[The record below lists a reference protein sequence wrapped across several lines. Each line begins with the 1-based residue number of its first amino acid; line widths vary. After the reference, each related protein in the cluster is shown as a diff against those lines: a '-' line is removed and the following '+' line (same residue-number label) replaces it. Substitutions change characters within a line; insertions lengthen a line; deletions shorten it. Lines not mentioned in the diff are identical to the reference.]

1 MDDPIGWHWMANRCK
16 SQSPEETHT
25 ITGGVLLLPA
35 SHAWYSQAEESSG
48 SVKAAFWTR
57 SNSLWWASSAT
68 GNEDEELVVLLEGW
82 MRGSS
87 LDL

>member
-1 MDDPIGWHWMANRCK
+1 M
-16 SQSPEETHT
+16 
-25 ITGGVLLLPA
+25 TGGVLLRPA

-57 SNSLWWASSAT
+57 SNSLWCASSAT
-68 GNEDEELVVLLEGW
+68 GNEDEELVVQLEGW
-82 MRGSS
+82 MRGRS